1 MSQGLDPGRENGGD
15 HPESP
20 AATATRAQMATI
32 FLRYLE
38 QQG

>member
-1 MSQGLDPGRENGGD
+1 VTTL
-15 HPESP
+15 SP